1 MLIYEIRWSWK
12 RCFFHAFHPKECS
25 YGKRKSEEI
34 SPINEEFCVFEYTGI
49 YTSFNSSWG
58 PYFFRVTA
66 LRHLPL
72 LFLFPLRNPL
82 LVIQPTTTPNLPS
95 VSLSLS
101 TFLTASHSLSLT
113 HTHMHTHTHTHTQC
127 LSLCSL
133 YLSQS
138 LWGLLLL
145 NLPLIHNHKAVKA
158 STSLTDL
165 IATPNWERFLII
177 VETEWNTSWNATRK
191 YGFNLARK
199 LASRME

>member
-12 RCFFHAFHPKECS
+12 RCFFHAFHPKEFS
-25 YGKRKSEEI
+25 DGNRKSEEI
-34 SPINEEFCVFEYTGI
+34 SRVNVFEFCVFEYTGI
-49 YTSFNSSWG
+49 YNSFYSSWG

-66 LRHLPL
+66 LRHLPV

-113 HTHMHTHTHTHTQC
+113 HTHTHTQC

-138 LWGLLLL
+138 LWGMLLL

-165 IATPNWERFLII
+165 IATPNCERFLII